1 MLRRQ
6 KTLIAVLFFAFL
18 ALLVACDE
26 KKPNLVIVALDT
38 LRPDHL
44 GVYGYPRET
53 SPGLDARANDY
64 FVFKNAQTSAPW
76 TAPSLVSLMTSLYP
90 DVHQVKD
97 FPQPG
102 RLGSGVTTLAEILK
116 RHGFA
121 TGAFTE
127 GGYAK
132 GTFGLDQ
139 GFDTFPSNPGDEKSH
154 SSNRQYPSRLAGNF
168 DRFLPWL
175 EARGADEP
183 FFAFFQTYEP
193 HSPLR
198 APEEYIRMFQPEYDE
213 EAEHALVVATIESW
227 NASREVTADGLRAM
241 QRHMFHCEYGGMPI
255 FEDRYALQEKS
266 VEVGVPLMRKNLVRD
281 AEYLQWVRDLYDA
294 EIRYTD
300 MQLERLW
307 AALEANGQMENTIIV
322 IVSDHGE
329 GLGDHMRMG
338 HGAVLHEEVLNVVFM
353 VRTPDEDFVPRA
365 IEDAVELID
374 VVPTVLQLM
383 DLNPGRARMQGKS
396 LVPLL
401 RGEER
406 AARPTF
412 THAMSKGTQRHS
424 VRDGR
429 WRYILEDES
438 GAEQLFDLQTDPG
451 ELQDVVAE
459 HPVELKRLRELLA
472 AQRAADDALRIRLDA
487 SLEATE
493 LDAATQA
500 ELDGLGYTGKAPEEE
515 EED

>member
-1 MLRRQ
+1 MFRRP

-18 ALLVACDE
+18 VFVLIVFGE
-26 KKPNLVIVALDT
+26 KKPNLVIVVLDT

-44 GVYGYPRET
+44 GLYGYERET
-53 SPGLDARANDY
+53 SPGLDARAKDY

-451 ELQDVVAE
+451 ELRDVVAE
-459 HPVELKRLRELLA
+459 HPVELKRLGELLA

-487 SLEATE
+487 SLERSE

-500 ELDGLGYTGKAPEEE
+500 ELDGLGYTGKTPEEE
-515 EED
+515 D